1 MKVFV
6 TGAGRGIG
14 RAVILDLLARGY
26 DAVEVTRSLCNVSDP
41 DSVRE
46 YFRPFANDKDVWA
59 LVHCAGVARME
70 LTCSTHT
77 DVMQSIVRT
86 NLLGT
91 MYVNKFFGQLL
102 VRRKAGRIINFSSIA
117 VPLAIKGEAI
127 YAASK
132 AGVETFSRTFAREM
146 APFGVAVNCVAPGP
160 VDTDMTGQIAPEKL
174 EAVVHQQIVP
184 RKATVEEVAGCVR
197 WLLAEPSGLVTGQ
210 VINLGGV

>member
-14 RAVILDLLARGY
+14 AAVCAYLADHYQVVGVMRG
-26 DAVEVTRSLCNVSDP
+26 ACNVHDP

-46 YFRPFANDKDVWA
+46 FFRFYANDKDVWG

-70 LTCSTHT
+70 LVCSTHT
-77 DVMQSIVRT
+77 DHMINIVGT

-91 MYVNKFFGQLL
+91 MYVNKYFGQLL
-102 VRRKAGRIINFSSIA
+102 VRRKAGRIINLSSIA

-146 APFGVAVNCVAPGP
+146 APFGVTVNCIAPGP
-160 VDTDMTGQIAPEKL
+160 VDTDMTGQIAAEKL
-174 EAVVHQQIVP
+174 EAVVRQQIVQ
-184 RKATVEEVAGCVR
+184 RKATIEEIAHTVR
-197 WLLAEPSGLVTGQ
+197 WLLSEPSGMVTGQ
-210 VINLGGV
+210 VINVGGV